1 MKHFSHI
8 KCLLR
13 TAPLHTQLLGPS
25 APSPSVRMYALLVLG
40 RLGSKSSA
48 VQMDM
53 TREGAVPFLVQLM
66 GPQAAEAEQLHAA
79 RLTAILAQVC

>member
-1 MKHFSHI
+1 
-8 KCLLR
+8 
-13 TAPLHTQLLGPS
+13 
-25 APSPSVRMYALLVLG
+25 
-40 RLGSKSSA
+40 